1 VLSVSL
7 RARLV
12 ATLLALS
19 AAALLVLGG
28 ITYASQRS
36 FEEQRIDDQ
45 TRAAQPA
52 VEHAMAD
59 QFFGEPDEP
68 RGGPRPPGPQAN
80 LPPGT
85 YGQLRGPNGNVLD
98 QVALT
103 YGEDALSP
111 PDLPARMTPGQ
122 EITVDSKDGSLSYR
136 ARAAPTRGGAGLTIV
151 AIPLNGV
158 EERLDRLLLV
168 EGLVIV
174 GVLLLL
180 AAVSW
185 LLVGVGLRPLGR
197 IGETADA
204 IAAGDLSRRVDVATP
219 KTEVGRLGLAFNAM
233 LERLEEAFRAR
244 EASEGRLRR
253 FLADVSH
260 ELRTPLASIRGY
272 SELFRIGAAR
282 EPEDADRA
290 MTRIEEEA
298 ARMGVLVEDLLTLA
312 RLDEVRDRPAEA
324 VDVAQLAQDA
334 AADARA
340 VDPARAIEVESDGE
354 AIVLGDPNQL
364 RQVLANLL
372 GNALVHTPSGTPIEI
387 AVRPDT
393 HEVEIEVRD
402 RGPGLPTDQPDE
414 LFERFWRARAE
425 ERERGAEAA
434 ERRAGERRAG
444 GRSAGGAPKPAAPDR
459 GRSGAGLGLA
469 IVAGIVAAHHGSVL
483 AGNAPGGGAS
493 FVVSLPLAGAP
504 EDGAPTRTG

>member
-1 VLSVSL
+1 VSL

-19 AAALLVLGG
+19 AAALLVLGA

-36 FEEQRIDDQ
+36 FEEDRIDDQ
-45 TRAAQPA
+45 TRAAEP
-52 VEHAMAD
+52 VIEHAMND
-59 QFFGEPDEP
+59 EFFGRPGPGEPGG
-68 RGGPRPPGPQAN
+68 GGPGPGAAVAN

-85 YGQLRGPNGNVLD
+85 YGQLRSPSGKVLD
-98 QVALT
+98 HVALT
-103 YGEDALSP
+103 YGQVALSP
-111 PDLPARMTPGQ
+111 PALPEQMTPGQ
-122 EITVDSKDGSLSYR
+122 EVTVDSRDGSLRYR
-136 ARAAPTRGGAGLTIV
+136 ARAAPTHEGMGLTIV

-158 EERLDRLLLV
+158 DERLDRLLLV
-168 EGLVIV
+168 EGLVIA

-180 AAVSW
+180 AAISW
-185 LLVGVGLRPLGR
+185 VLVGVGLRPLGR

-204 IAAGDLSRRVDVATP
+204 IAAGDLSRRVEVTEP
-219 KTEVGRLGLAFNAM
+219 RTEVGRLGLAFNAM
-233 LERLEEAFRAR
+233 LERLEEAFRQR
-244 EASEGRLRR
+244 QASEGRLRR

-334 AADARA
+334 AGDARA
-340 VDPARAIEVESDGE
+340 VDPSRTIEVEASGE
-354 AIVLGDPNQL
+354 AIVLGDEHQL

-372 GNALVHTPSGTPIEI
+372 RNAVVHTPAGTPVEI
-387 AVRPDT
+387 AVRRNGR
-393 HEVEIEVRD
+393 EVELEVRD
-402 RGPGLPTDQPDE
+402 HGPGLPTDSPDD
-414 LFERFWRARAE
+414 LFERFWRSRAE
-425 ERERGAEAA
+425 RPRAE
-434 ERRAGERRAG
+434 G
-444 GRSAGGAPKPAAPDR
+444 G
-459 GRSGAGLGLA
+459 GAGLGLA
-469 IVAGIVAAHHGSVL
+469 IVAGIVAAHHGRVS
-483 AGNAPGGGAS
+483 AANAPGGGAT
-493 FVVSLPLAGAP
+493 FVVSLPLA
-504 EDGAPTRTG
+504 APTAH

>member
-1 VLSVSL
+1 MSL

-19 AAALLVLGG
+19 AAALLALGA

-36 FEEQRIDDQ
+36 FEENRVDDQ
-45 TRAAQPA
+45 TSAALLA
-52 VEHAMAD
+52 VERVLAEESGETPS
-59 QFFGEPDEP
+59 FGPLAGDRP
-68 RGGPRPPGPQAN
+68 GGAPGPEAN

-85 YGQLRGPNGNVLD
+85 YGQRRNADGTV
-98 QVALT
+98 QVDAELT
-103 YGEDALSP
+103 YGQDALP
-111 PDLPARMTPGQ
+111 KPDLPSNMSPGQ
-122 EITVDSKDGSLSYR
+122 VITVDAEGDSDLRYR
-136 ARAAPTRGGAGLTIV
+136 ARATPSRGGPGLTIV

-158 EERLDRLLLV
+158 EERLDRLLVV
-168 EGLVIV
+168 EGLVIA

-197 IGETADA
+197 IGQTADA
-204 IAAGDLSRRVDVATP
+204 IAAGDLSRRVEVSAP

-233 LERLEEAFRAR
+233 LERLEEAFRQR

-324 VDVAQLAQDA
+324 VDVAQLAEDA

-340 VDPARAIEVESDGE
+340 VDPARSISVSGGEE
-354 AIVLGDPNQL
+354 AIVLGDANQL

-372 GNALVHTPSGTPIEI
+372 GNALVHTPSGTPIDIE
-387 AVRPDT
+387 VRPNGNV
-393 HEVEIEVRD
+393 VELEVRD
-402 RGPGLPTDQPDE
+402 RGPGLPSDQPDE
-414 LFERFWRARAE
+414 LFERFWRVRN
-425 ERERGAEAA
+425 ERE
-434 ERRAGERRAG
+434 
-444 GRSAGGAPKPAAPDR
+444 AAPANGSR
-459 GRSGAGLGLA
+459 GGAGLGLA
-469 IVAGIVAAHHGSVL
+469 IVAGIVRAHGGDVH
-483 AGNAPGGGAS
+483 ARNADGGGAS
-493 FVVSLPLAGAP
+493 FVVSLPLAG
-504 EDGAPTRTG
+504 GS

>member
-1 VLSVSL
+1 
-7 RARLV
+7 
-12 ATLLALS
+12 
-19 AAALLVLGG
+19 LLVLGV

-36 FEEQRIDDQ
+36 FEEDRIDDQ

-59 QFFGEPDEP
+59 QRFGEPGDGSR
-68 RGGPRPPGPQAN
+68 RGPGAPGPEAN

-85 YGQLRGPNGNVLD
+85 YGELRGPGGNVVD
-98 QVALT
+98 DVALT
-103 YGEDALSP
+103 YGEDSLSP
-111 PDLPARMTPGQ
+111 PDLPAELTPGEQ
-122 EITVDSKDGSLSYR
+122 ITVDSKDGSLRYR
-136 ARAAPTRGGAGLTIV
+136 VRAEPARVGMGLTVV

-158 EERLDRLLLV
+158 DERLDRLLFV
-168 EGLVIV
+168 EGLVIA

-180 AAVSW
+180 AAAAWV
-185 LLVGVGLRPLGR
+185 LVRVGLRPLER

-204 IAAGDLSRRVDVATP
+204 IAAGDLSRRVEVATP

-233 LERLEEAFRAR
+233 LERLEEAFGAR

-282 EPEDADRA
+282 EPADADRA

-324 VDVAQLAQDA
+324 VDVAQLAEDA

-340 VDPARAIEVESDGE
+340 VDPDRPIAVDTDGE
-354 AIVLGDPNQL
+354 AIVLGDANQL

-372 GNALVHTPSGTPIEI
+372 GNAVAHTPTGTPIEI
-387 AVRPDT
+387 AVRPDGQ
-393 HEVEIEVRD
+393 EVELEVRD
-402 RGPGLPTDQPDE
+402 RGPGLPTDRPEE
-414 LFERFWRARAE
+414 LFERFRRARAE
-425 ERERGAEAA
+425 RD
-434 ERRAGERRAG
+434 AGVD
-444 GRSAGGAPKPAAPDR
+444 PAASGR
-459 GRSGAGLGLA
+459 GGAGLGLA
-469 IVAGIVAAHHGSVL
+469 IVDGIVRAHGGSVR
-483 AGNAPGGGAS
+483 AGNAAGGGAS
-493 FVVSLPLAGAP
+493 FVVSLPLAG
-504 EDGAPTRTG
+504 

>member
-1 VLSVSL
+1 MSL

-19 AAALLVLGG
+19 AVALLVLGG

-36 FEEQRIDDQ
+36 FEENRVDDQ
-45 TRAAQPA
+45 ARAADPA
-52 VEHAMAD
+52 VEHAVTD
-59 QFFGEPDEP
+59 QLFGEPRDGS
-68 RGGPRPPGPQAN
+68 RDGGPGGPPGAGAN

-85 YGQLRGPNGNVLD
+85 YGELRGRDGTVLD
-98 QVALT
+98 HVTLS
-103 YGEDALSP
+103 YGQDALSP
-111 PDLPARMTPGQ
+111 PALPAHMTPGQ

-136 ARAAPTRGGAGLTIV
+136 VRAAPTRGGGSLTIV

-158 EERLDRLLLV
+158 NERLDRLLLV
-168 EGLVIV
+168 EGLVIA

-185 LLVGVGLRPLGR
+185 VLVGVGLRPLER
-197 IGETADA
+197 IGQTADA
-204 IAAGDLSRRVDVATP
+204 IAAGDLSRRVDVAAP
-219 KTEVGRLGLAFNAM
+219 KTEVGRLGSAFNAM

-272 SELFRIGAAR
+272 SELFRMGAAR
-282 EPEDADRA
+282 KPEDADRA

-312 RLDEVRDRPAEA
+312 RLDEVRDRPPEA
-324 VDVAQLAQDA
+324 VDVSELVQDS

-340 VDPARAIEVESDGE
+340 VDPARAIEVDADGE
-354 AIVLGDPNQL
+354 AIVLGDANQL

-372 GNALVHTPSGTPIEI
+372 GNAVVHTPAGVPIEI
-387 AVRPDT
+387 GVRRDDGS
-393 HEVEIEVRD
+393 VELEIRD
-402 RGPGLPTDQPDE
+402 HGPGLPTDHPDE
-414 LFERFWRARAE
+414 LFERFWRRGAQRAE
-425 ERERGAEAA
+425 GNGQAGAP
-434 ERRAGERRAG
+434 ERR
-444 GRSAGGAPKPAAPDR
+444 
-459 GRSGAGLGLA
+459 GAGLGLA
-469 IVAGIVAAHHGSVL
+469 IVAGIVAAHGGSVR
-483 AGNAPGGGAS
+483 AANASGGGAS
-493 FVVSLPLAGAP
+493 FVVRLPLAA
-504 EDGAPTRTG
+504 

>member
-1 VLSVSL
+1 VSL

-12 ATLLALS
+12 ATVLALS
-19 AAALLVLGG
+19 AAALLVLGA

-36 FEEQRIDDQ
+36 FENDRVDDQ
-45 TRAAQPA
+45 THAAQPA

-59 QFFGEPDEP
+59 DFFGQDETG
-68 RGGPRPPGPQAN
+68 RGQ
-80 LPPGT
+80 
-85 YGQLRGPNGNVLD
+85 
-98 QVALT
+98 
-103 YGEDALSP
+103 EALSP
-111 PDLPARMTPGQ
+111 PDLPADLTPGQ
-122 EITVDSKDGSLSYR
+122 ALTVDSKDGSLSYR
-136 ARAAPTRGGAGLTIV
+136 VRAAPTRGGPGLTIV
-151 AIPLNGV
+151 AIPLDGV
-158 EERLDRLLLV
+158 DERLDRLLLV
-168 EGLVIV
+168 EGLVIA

-185 LLVGVGLRPLGR
+185 VLVGVGLRPLDR

-204 IAAGDLSRRVDVATP
+204 IAAGDLSRRVEVNAP

-282 EPEDADRA
+282 GPEDADRA

-312 RLDEVRDRPAEA
+312 RLDEVRDRPSEA
-324 VDVAQLAQDA
+324 VDVAQLAEDA

-340 VDPARAIEVESDGE
+340 VDPARTISVSAARED
-354 AIVLGDPNQL
+354 AIVLGDANQL
-364 RQVLANLL
+364 RQVLGNLL
-372 GNALVHTPSGTPIEI
+372 GNALVHTPSGTPVEI
-387 AVRPDT
+387 AVRPNGAV
-393 HEVEIEVRD
+393 VELEVRD
-402 RGPGLPTDQPDE
+402 RGPGLPTEEPDE

-425 ERERGAEAA
+425 REAGGERG
-434 ERRAGERRAG
+434 
-444 GRSAGGAPKPAAPDR
+444 
-459 GRSGAGLGLA
+459 GAGLGLA
-469 IVAGIVAAHHGSVL
+469 IVAGIVRAHG
-483 AGNAPGGGAS
+483 GNVRARNADGGGAS
-493 FVVSLPLAGAP
+493 FVVSLPLAG
-504 EDGAPTRTG
+504 

>member
-1 VLSVSL
+1 
-7 RARLV
+7 
-12 ATLLALS
+12 
-19 AAALLVLGG
+19 
-28 ITYASQRS
+28 
-36 FEEQRIDDQ
+36 
-45 TRAAQPA
+45 
-52 VEHAMAD
+52 MAD
-59 QFFGEPDEP
+59 QFFGAPNEP
-68 RGGPRPPGPQAN
+68 RGRPGPPGPQAN

-85 YGQLRGPNGNVLD
+85 YGQLRGPDGNVLD
-98 QVALT
+98 HTTLT
-103 YGEDALSP
+103 YGEDPLSP
-111 PDLPARMTPGQ
+111 PDLPARMSAGQ

-136 ARAAPTRGGAGLTIV
+136 ARAAPARGGAGLTIV

-158 EERLDRLLLV
+158 QDRLERLLVV
-168 EGLVIV
+168 EGLVIA

-180 AAVSW
+180 AAGSW
-185 LLVGVGLRPLGR
+185 LLVRVGLRPLER

-282 EPEDADRA
+282 QPEDADRA

-324 VDVAQLAQDA
+324 VDVAQLAEDA
-334 AADARA
+334 VADARA
-340 VDPARAIEVESDGE
+340 VDPARTISVSGAGGEE
-354 AIVLGDPNQL
+354 AIVLGDANQL

-387 AVRPDT
+387 AVRPNG
-393 HEVEIEVRD
+393 ELVELEVRD

-425 ERERGAEAA
+425 RD
-434 ERRAGERRAG
+434 
-444 GRSAGGAPKPAAPDR
+444 AAPDGAR
-459 GRSGAGLGLA
+459 GGAGLGLA
-469 IVAGIVAAHHGSVL
+469 IVAGIVRAHGGSVH
-483 AGNAPGGGAS
+483 ASNAAGGGSS
-493 FVVSLPLAGAP
+493 FVVSLPLAG
-504 EDGAPTRTG
+504 G

>member
-1 VLSVSL
+1 MSL

-19 AAALLVLGG
+19 AAALLVLGA

-36 FEEQRIDDQ
+36 FEEDRIDDQ
-45 TRAAQPA
+45 TRAAEPGDRARDERRVLRPRPA
-52 VEHAMAD
+52 RARPAATNAAR
-59 QFFGEPDEP
+59 P
-68 RGGPRPPGPQAN
+68 GPRAN

-85 YGQLRGPNGNVLD
+85 YGQLRSPSGKVID
-98 QVALT
+98 HVALT
-103 YGEDALSP
+103 YGQVALSP
-111 PDLPARMTPGQ
+111 PALPEHMTPGQ
-122 EITVDSKDGSLSYR
+122 EITVDSRDGSLRYR
-136 ARAAPTRGGAGLTIV
+136 ARASPSHESAGLTIV

-158 EERLDRLLLV
+158 DERLDRLLLV
-168 EGLVIV
+168 EGLVIA

-185 LLVGVGLRPLGR
+185 VLVGVGLRPLGR

-204 IAAGDLSRRVDVATP
+204 IAAGDLSRRVEVTEP
-219 KTEVGRLGLAFNAM
+219 RTEVGRLGLAFNAM
-233 LERLEEAFRAR
+233 LERLEEAFRQR

-312 RLDEVRDRPAEA
+312 RLDELRDRPAEA

-334 AADARA
+334 AGDARA
-340 VDPARAIEVESDGE
+340 VDPSRTIEVEAVGR
-354 AIVLGDPNQL
+354 GD
-364 RQVLANLL
+364 
-372 GNALVHTPSGTPIEI
+372 
-387 AVRPDT
+387 
-393 HEVEIEVRD
+393 
-402 RGPGLPTDQPDE
+402 
-414 LFERFWRARAE
+414 RARR
-425 ERERGAEAA
+425 REPAAPGAGEPAAQRGGAHA
-434 ERRAGERRAG
+434 RRARRSRSPCGATG
-444 GRSAGGAPKPAAPDR
+444 GRSSSRCATTGRVCRPMRPTTCSSASGAREPSGRGRKGEGRRPGPGDR
-459 GRSGAGLGLA
+459 GRHRRARTR
-469 IVAGIVAAHHGSVL
+469 AA
-483 AGNAPGGGAS
+483 
-493 FVVSLPLAGAP
+493 
-504 EDGAPTRTG
+504 

>member
-1 VLSVSL
+1 VSL

-19 AAALLVLGG
+19 AAALLVLGV

-45 TRAAQPA
+45 ARAAQPA

-59 QFFGEPDEP
+59 QFFGEPNEP
-68 RGGPRPPGPQAN
+68 RGGPGPPGPQAN

-111 PDLPARMTPGQ
+111 PDLPAQLTPGQ

-136 ARAAPTRGGAGLTIV
+136 VRAAPARGGAGLTIV

-158 EERLDRLLLV
+158 EDRLERLLVV
-168 EGLVIV
+168 EGLVIA

-180 AAVSW
+180 AVASW
-185 LLVGVGLRPLGR
+185 LLVRVELRPLER

-204 IAAGDLSRRVDVATP
+204 IAAGDLSRRVDVTTP

-312 RLDEVRDRPAEA
+312 RLDEVRDRPTEA
-324 VDVAQLAQDA
+324 VDMAQLAEDA

-340 VDPARAIEVESDGE
+340 VDPARAIEVDTNGE
-354 AIVLGDPNQL
+354 AIVLGDANQL

-372 GNALVHTPSGTPIEI
+372 SNALVHTPTGTPIEI
-387 AVRPDT
+387 AVRPNG
-393 HEVEIEVRD
+393 HEVELEVRD
-402 RGPGLPTDQPDE
+402 RGPGLPSERPEE

-425 ERERGAEAA
+425 RERAE
-434 ERRAGERRAG
+434 
-444 GRSAGGAPKPAAPDR
+444 PATR
-459 GRSGAGLGLA
+459 GRGGAGLGLA
-469 IVAGIVAAHHGSVL
+469 IVAGIVAAHHGRVR

-504 EDGAPTRTG
+504 EDGAPARAG

>member
-1 VLSVSL
+1 VSL

-19 AAALLVLGG
+19 AAALLVLGV

-36 FEEQRIDDQ
+36 FEEDRIDDQ
-45 TRAAQPA
+45 ARAAQPA

-59 QFFGEPDEP
+59 EFFGEPGGD
-68 RGGPRPPGPQAN
+68 RGGPGPPAAEAN

-85 YGQLRGPNGNVLD
+85 YGQLRAANGKVLD
-98 QVALT
+98 HVALT
-103 YGEDALSP
+103 YGQDALSP
-111 PDLPARMTPGQ
+111 PDLPSHMTAGQ

-136 ARAAPTRGGAGLTIV
+136 VRASPTRGGMGLTIV

-168 EGLVIV
+168 EGLVIA

-185 LLVGVGLRPLGR
+185 VLVRVGLRPLER

-233 LERLEEAFRAR
+233 LARLEEAFRQR

-312 RLDEVRDRPAEA
+312 RLDEVRDWPAEA
-324 VDVAQLAQDA
+324 VDVAQLAEDA

-340 VDPARAIEVESDGE
+340 VDPARAIEVESGEE
-354 AIVLGDPNQL
+354 AIVLGDANQL

-387 AVRPDT
+387 AVRRNGR
-393 HEVEIEVRD
+393 EVEVEVRD
-402 RGPGLPTDQPDE
+402 RGPGLATEQPEE
-414 LFERFWRARAE
+414 LFERFWRAR
-425 ERERGAEAA
+425 GATKP
-434 ERRAGERRAG
+434 GPDG
-444 GRSAGGAPKPAAPDR
+444 GRG
-459 GRSGAGLGLA
+459 GAGLGLA
-469 IVAGIVAAHHGSVL
+469 IVAGIVAAHHGSVR
-483 AGNAPGGGAS
+483 AGNAQGGGAS

-504 EDGAPTRTG
+504 DDGAPAAAG